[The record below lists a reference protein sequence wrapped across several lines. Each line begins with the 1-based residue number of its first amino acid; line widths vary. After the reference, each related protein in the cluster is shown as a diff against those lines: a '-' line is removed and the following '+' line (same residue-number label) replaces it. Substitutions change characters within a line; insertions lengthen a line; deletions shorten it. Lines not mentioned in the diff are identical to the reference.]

1 MLTRYRG
8 YSDHLDGRIHWVSL
22 SKLFIMDLT
31 NFLGKTV
38 QSLGVLNSY
47 WSCCSLQCEHSMRWW
62 QPKRKLWSSSLFCSV
77 KTSLL
82 SSSSFWWSPPRPD
95 QLLLLCSCWLISG
108 TTKTCEDVILCAALQ
123 GTVSKQLM
131 MAPLSLADRSDRSII
146 CPDHGQEWRWSTLE
160 YGEQVDN
167 YEEDNFIIA

>member
-1 MLTRYRG
+1 MVTGRAILFSASLLCADDNQKES
-8 YSDHLDGRIHWVSL
+8 SDPLH
-22 SKLFIMDLT
+22 
-31 NFLGKTV
+31 
-38 QSLGVLNSY
+38 
-47 WSCCSLQCEHSMRWW
+47 
-62 QPKRKLWSSSLFCSV
+62 CSV

-131 MAPLSLADRSDRSII
+131 MAPLSLADRSDRSIMSLRTS
-146 CPDHGQEWRWSTLE
+146 QSYTLCTDLPKLRNHPNIE
-160 YGEQVDN
+160 KNTSIVNVIDKYIHKLDI
-167 YEEDNFIIA
+167 YYKKKNF

>member
-1 MLTRYRG
+1 MLSRYRG

-31 NFLGKTV
+31 NFLEK
-38 QSLGVLNSY
+38 QSNPWEFSMVTGRSVLFSA
-47 WSCCSLQCEHSMRWW
+47 SLLCADDNQKE
-62 QPKRKLWSSSLFCSV
+62 SSDPLHCSV

>member
-1 MLTRYRG
+1 MVTGRAVLFSASLLCADDNQKES
-8 YSDHLDGRIHWVSL
+8 SDPLH
-22 SKLFIMDLT
+22 
-31 NFLGKTV
+31 
-38 QSLGVLNSY
+38 
-47 WSCCSLQCEHSMRWW
+47 
-62 QPKRKLWSSSLFCSV
+62 CSV

-160 YGEQVDN
+160 CGEQVDN
-167 YEEDNFIIA
+167 YEEDNFIIAYTISVMENWYFSPDDQFSLFFPDDSHEISSLLLRPHVCQMEEDEQ